1 VLARQDGHLCEPRAP
16 MSLSEYR
23 RRRDPGRTPEPVPAA
38 DDSALPQGEDDTFVI
53 QEHHAR
59 ALHWDFRLERNGV
72 LVSWAVPKGLPTD
85 PARNHLAVHT
95 EDHPLEYAAF
105 AGAIPSG
112 EYGGGEVTIWDS
124 GHYVCEKWTEREV
137 KVVLTGRRV
146 SGRYVLFQTK
156 DRNWMVHRMDEAVGE
171 PLPRL
176 IKPMLA
182 VPGTL
187 AVVGSERDWAFETKW
202 DGVRVVAY
210 NEGGRLRLLS
220 RNDRDVTA
228 SYPELAPLGA
238 HLGSLRVVLDGEVV
252 CFGPDGR
259 PSFSRLQNRMHVTGR
274 AQAQQLAR
282 TYPAVYVIFDLLHH
296 DGTSLLQQS
305 YDERRTQLLAL
316 GLSGPSWQSPPMLR
330 GSGEALLQ
338 ASREYGLEGLIAK
351 RRSAR
356 YRPGA
361 RSADWRKIKNIRT
374 QEVVVGGWKPGNG
387 RRAGTIGSLLL
398 GIPDPDGLRF
408 VGHVGTGF
416 SDAVLRELTAELRRI
431 ERHTSPFAGELP
443 RSETKDA
450 HWVTPRLVGEVAFGE
465 WTDDGRLRHPAWRG
479 LRPDKA
485 PDDVTVES

>member
-1 VLARQDGHLCEPRAP
+1 
-16 MSLSEYR
+16 
-23 RRRDPGRTPEPVPAA
+23 
-38 DDSALPQGEDDTFVI
+38 
-53 QEHHAR
+53 
-59 ALHWDFRLERNGV
+59 
-72 LVSWAVPKGLPTD
+72 
-85 PARNHLAVHT
+85 
-95 EDHPLEYAAF
+95 
-105 AGAIPSG
+105 
-112 EYGGGEVTIWDS
+112 
-124 GHYVCEKWTEREV
+124 
-137 KVVLTGRRV
+137 
-146 SGRYVLFQTK
+146 
-156 DRNWMVHRMDEAVGE
+156 
-171 PLPRL
+171 
-176 IKPMLA
+176 
-182 VPGTL
+182 
-187 AVVGSERDWAFETKW
+187 
-202 DGVRVVAY
+202 
-210 NEGGRLRLLS
+210 
-220 RNDRDVTA
+220 
-228 SYPELAPLGA
+228 
-238 HLGSLRVVLDGEVV
+238 
-252 CFGPDGR
+252 
-259 PSFSRLQNRMHVTGR
+259 
-274 AQAQQLAR
+274 
-282 TYPAVYVIFDLLHH
+282 VIFDLLHH

-416 SDAVLRELTAELRRI
+416 SDAVLRELTAELHRI